1 MVAKTVI
8 TEIQRA
14 FMGKS
19 LRRFLQQ
26 TSTRSRLKAMCR
38 CFCVFFFLLLGIPD
52 TRAAD
57 NGLPEALN
65 DRQWAALEKSVDR
78 GLHWLAKQQRNDGSF
93 EGDEVGQPAITSF
106 AVMAYLSR
114 GHRPGVGLY
123 DKAIESGI
131 DFVLATQRANGL
143 FTYEDAVGPYKKGK
157 PSHTATYNHAI
168 AGLMLGEVYGLC
180 DGARSARI
188 RQAIELGLDLTW
200 KLQFARKDR
209 AEDRGGWRYLYD
221 RDDVDSDLSV
231 SGWHL
236 MFLRLA
242 KNAEFDVPR
251 EFIDAATGYIKRCYI
266 AHRDGIFTYSPGDH
280 RDANEAMTGIGA
292 LSLALGG
299 LYKDRRVVEAG
310 DWLLDHPLD
319 HNFYRSTERYY
330 YTAYY
335 CTQAMAQLGGKYWKA
350 FYPVVVAEVLDHQ
363 DSDGNWR
370 IPSRAK
376 EDKLGEVYF
385 TSLAILTLTPP
396 YQLLPIYQR

>member
-1 MVAKTVI
+1 MSV
-8 TEIQRA
+8 IQRA
-14 FMGKS
+14 FMTKS
-19 LRRFLQQ
+19 LRRFLQG
-26 TSTRSRLKAMCR
+26 TSSLSSLKLMWR
-38 CFCVFFFLLLGIPD
+38 CCGVLVVFLLASVA
-52 TRAAD
+52 RAAD
-57 NGLPEALN
+57 TGLPEALN
-65 DRQWAALEKSVDR
+65 ERQWAAVEDSVDR
-78 GLHWLAKQQRNDGSF
+78 CLHWLSKQQQQDGSF
-93 EGDEVGQPAITSF
+93 EGDGVGQPAITSF

-114 GHRPGVGLY
+114 GHRPGAGPYGKV
-123 DKAIESGI
+123 IERGI
-131 DFVLATQRANGL
+131 DFVLATQRENGL

-180 DGARSARI
+180 EGPRSARI
-188 RQAIELGLDLTW
+188 RQAIERGLDLTW
-200 KLQFARKDR
+200 KLQFARKSR
-209 AEDRGGWRYLYD
+209 GEDLGGWRYLYK
-221 RDDVDSDLSV
+221 RDEVESDLSV

-236 MFLRLA
+236 MFLRSA
-242 KNAEFDVPR
+242 KNAEFDVPK
-251 EFIDAATGYIKRCYI
+251 EFIEAATDYIKRCYI
-266 AHRDGIFTYSPGDH
+266 ADRDGIFTYSPGD
-280 RDANEAMTGIGA
+280 RGEANEAMTGIGA

-310 DWLLDHPLD
+310 DWLLGHPLD
-319 HNFYRSTERYY
+319 HDFYRNTGRYY

-363 DSDGNWR
+363 GKDGHWK

>member
-1 MVAKTVI
+1 
-8 TEIQRA
+8 
-14 FMGKS
+14 
-19 LRRFLQQ
+19 
-26 TSTRSRLKAMCR
+26 MCR
-38 CFCVFFFLLLGIPD
+38 CFCIFFFLFLGIPA
-52 TRAAD
+52 TR
-57 NGLPEALN
+57 
-65 DRQWAALEKSVDR
+65 AALEKSLDR
-78 GLHWLAKQQRNDGSF
+78 GLHWLAKQQRDDGSF

-114 GHRPGVGLY
+114 GHRPGVGPY
-123 DKAIESGI
+123 GKAIESGI

-180 DGARSARI
+180 DGARSVRT

-200 KLQFARKDR
+200 KLQFARKDW

-221 RDDVDSDLSV
+221 LDDVDSDLSV

-236 MFLRLA
+236 MFLRSA

-280 RDANEAMTGIGA
+280 GDANEAMTGIGA

-310 DWLLDHPLD
+310 DWLLDQPLD
-319 HNFYRSTERYY
+319 YNFYRSTERYY

-335 CTQAMAQLGGKYWKA
+335 CTQAMAQLGGKYGKA

-363 DSDGNWR
+363 DSGGNWR